1 MENPSHNDADSLR
14 REIQELRD
22 IQRSVEEPEAF
33 GLELKKSLEDC
44 TLQFESKVE
53 QILCDAS
60 EVNFSSDQDLDEF
73 WNYLKNEL
81 STEEAKNAKIADEI
95 EGLSREYVEGYSK
108 LVNDIE
114 GLSCPLELIESL
126 GLEQGRALTNFP
138 CSTPGEDKGNLSSAP
153 VEHNFKIF
161 ELGNQLEKS
170 KLNLKS
176 LEELESTFNRFEAIE
191 KIEDAFSGLKIVEF
205 EGNRIR
211 LSLRTFIPNLENL
224 LHNQTI
230 DVAEPPEQNHELL
243 IELMDGTMELKHVEW
258 FGLGTS
264 MLEVSSLKPLA
275 SESKGFA
282 FWVELVA
289 LGLPSVGYLFY
300 VVCELLHRS
309 MGFTLCA
316 PKSFYWSIRYNAA
329 ISDLL
334 YLNLLFGDPLQ
345 IFPNDVSISDI
356 TDTAKSLSVRRKWYL
371 ISYFGSNFQHENS
384 HSATDYRQVYFPVGV
399 LENRSSLEWFVKRV
413 QDRIVLSTLRRFLVK
428 SANSSRHSFDYVDRD
443 ETIVAHMVGG
453 IDAFIKLPQGWP
465 LTSSGLTLVSLK
477 SSSQYS
483 QQISLTLLCKVA
495 EVANSLDTNARQTI
509 SGFTDR
515 VEEILMQQMTAV
527 TTST

>member
-22 IQRSVEEPEAF
+22 IQISVEEPEAF

-108 LVNDIE
+108 LVNEIE
-114 GLSCPLELIESL
+114 GLSCSLELIESL

-161 ELGNQLEKS
+161 ELVNQLEKS
-170 KLNLKS
+170 KFNLKS

-243 IELMDGTMELKHVEW
+243 IELMDGTMELKHVE
-258 FGLGTS
+258 
-264 MLEVSSLKPLA
+264 
-275 SESKGFA
+275 
-282 FWVELVA
+282 
-289 LGLPSVGYLFY
+289 
-300 VVCELLHRS
+300 
-309 MGFTLCA
+309 
-316 PKSFYWSIRYNAA
+316 
-329 ISDLL
+329 
-334 YLNLLFGDPLQ
+334 

-356 TDTAKSLSVRRKWYL
+356 TDTAKSL
-371 ISYFGSNFQHENS
+371 
-384 HSATDYRQVYFPVGV
+384 RQVYFPVGV

-428 SANSSRHSFDYVDRD
+428 SANSSRHSFDYVDRE

-465 LTSSGLTLVSLK
+465 LTSSGLTLMSLK

-495 EVANSLDTNARQTI
+495 EVANLLDTNARQTI

>member
-22 IQRSVEEPEAF
+22 IQRNVEEPEEF

-60 EVNFSSDQDLDEF
+60 EISFSSDQDLDEF
-73 WNYLKNEL
+73 WKYLKNEL

-95 EGLSREYVEGYSK
+95 EGLSREYIEGYSK
-108 LVNDIE
+108 LVNEVE
-114 GLSCPLELIESL
+114 GLSCSLELIESL
-126 GLEQGRALTNFP
+126 GLEQGSVVTNIA

-153 VEHNFKIF
+153 AEHNFKIF

-176 LEELESTFNRFEAIE
+176 LEDLESTFHRFEAIE

-230 DVAEPPEQNHELL
+230 DVAEPREQNHELL
-243 IELMDGTMELKHVEW
+243 VELMDGTMELKHVE
-258 FGLGTS
+258 
-264 MLEVSSLKPLA
+264 
-275 SESKGFA
+275 
-282 FWVELVA
+282 
-289 LGLPSVGYLFY
+289 
-300 VVCELLHRS
+300 
-309 MGFTLCA
+309 
-316 PKSFYWSIRYNAA
+316 
-329 ISDLL
+329 
-334 YLNLLFGDPLQ
+334 

-356 TDTAKSLSVRRKWYL
+356 TDTAKSL
-371 ISYFGSNFQHENS
+371 
-384 HSATDYRQVYFPVGV
+384 RQVYFPVGV
-399 LENRSSLEWFVKRV
+399 LENRFSLEWFVKRV
-413 QDRIVLSTLRRFLVK
+413 QDRIVLCTLRRFLVK
-428 SANSSRHSFDYVDRD
+428 SANNSRHSFDYMDRE

-465 LTSSGLTLVSLK
+465 LTCYGLTLMSLK

-483 QQISLTLLCKVA
+483 QQISLTLLCKVVD
-495 EVANSLDTNARQTI
+495 VANSLDTNARQTI

>member
-1 MENPSHNDADSLR
+1 MENPSHNDVDSFR

-44 TLQFESKVE
+44 TLQFERKVE

-60 EVNFSSDQDLDEF
+60 EISFSSDQDLDEF
-73 WNYLKNEL
+73 WKYLKNEL
-81 STEEAKNAKIADEI
+81 STEEANNAKIADEI

-108 LVNDIE
+108 LVNEIE

-126 GLEQGRALTNFP
+126 GLEQGRVLTNFP
-138 CSTPGEDKGNLSSAP
+138 CSTPGEDKGNVSSAP
-153 VEHNFKIF
+153 VEQNFKVF

-243 IELMDGTMELKHVEW
+243 IELMDGTMELKHVE
-258 FGLGTS
+258 
-264 MLEVSSLKPLA
+264 
-275 SESKGFA
+275 
-282 FWVELVA
+282 
-289 LGLPSVGYLFY
+289 
-300 VVCELLHRS
+300 
-309 MGFTLCA
+309 
-316 PKSFYWSIRYNAA
+316 
-329 ISDLL
+329 
-334 YLNLLFGDPLQ
+334 
-345 IFPNDVSISDI
+345 IFPNDVSISYI
-356 TDTAKSLSVRRKWYL
+356 TDTAKSL
-371 ISYFGSNFQHENS
+371 
-384 HSATDYRQVYFPVGV
+384 RQVYFPVGV
-399 LENRSSLEWFVKRV
+399 LENRSSLEWFVKGV

-428 SANSSRHSFDYVDRD
+428 SANSSRHSFDYVDRE

-465 LTSSGLTLVSLK
+465 LTSSGLTLMSLK

-495 EVANSLDTNARQTI
+495 EVANLLDTNERQTI

>member
-1 MENPSHNDADSLR
+1 MENRSYNDADSLR

-53 QILCDAS
+53 QLLCDAS

-108 LVNDIE
+108 LVNEVE
-114 GLSCPLELIESL
+114 GLSCLLELIESL
-126 GLEQGRALTNFP
+126 GIEQGRALTNFP

-170 KLNLKS
+170 KLNLES

-230 DVAEPPEQNHELL
+230 GVAEPPEQNHELL
-243 IELMDGTMELKHVEW
+243 IELVDGTMELKHVE
-258 FGLGTS
+258 
-264 MLEVSSLKPLA
+264 
-275 SESKGFA
+275 
-282 FWVELVA
+282 
-289 LGLPSVGYLFY
+289 
-300 VVCELLHRS
+300 
-309 MGFTLCA
+309 
-316 PKSFYWSIRYNAA
+316 
-329 ISDLL
+329 
-334 YLNLLFGDPLQ
+334 
-345 IFPNDVSISDI
+345 IFPNDVSISEI
-356 TDTAKSLSVRRKWYL
+356 TDTAKSL
-371 ISYFGSNFQHENS
+371 
-384 HSATDYRQVYFPVGV
+384 RQVYFPVGV
-399 LENRSSLEWFVKRV
+399 LENRSSLEWLVKRV
-413 QDRIVLSTLRRFLVK
+413 QDRIILSTLRRFLVK
-428 SANSSRHSFDYVDRD
+428 SANSSRHSFDYVERE

-453 IDAFIKLPQGWP
+453 IDAFVKLPQGWP
-465 LTSSGLTLVSLK
+465 LTCSGLTLMSLK

-495 EVANSLDTNARQTI
+495 EAANSLDTNARQTI

>member
-14 REIQELRD
+14 REIQELRN

-33 GLELKKSLEDC
+33 GLELKKVLEDC

-81 STEEAKNAKIADEI
+81 STDEAKNAKIADEI

-108 LVNDIE
+108 LVNEIE

-126 GLEQGRALTNFP
+126 GLEQGRVLTNFP
-138 CSTPGEDKGNLSSAP
+138 CSTPGEDKGNVSSAP
-153 VEHNFKIF
+153 VEQNFKIF

-211 LSLRTFIPNLENL
+211 LSLRIFIPNLENL

-243 IELMDGTMELKHVEW
+243 IELMEGTMELKHVE
-258 FGLGTS
+258 
-264 MLEVSSLKPLA
+264 
-275 SESKGFA
+275 
-282 FWVELVA
+282 
-289 LGLPSVGYLFY
+289 
-300 VVCELLHRS
+300 
-309 MGFTLCA
+309 
-316 PKSFYWSIRYNAA
+316 
-329 ISDLL
+329 
-334 YLNLLFGDPLQ
+334 

-356 TDTAKSLSVRRKWYL
+356 TDTAKSL
-371 ISYFGSNFQHENS
+371 
-384 HSATDYRQVYFPVGV
+384 RQVYFPVGV

-428 SANSSRHSFDYVDRD
+428 SANSSRHSFDYVDRE
-443 ETIVAHMVGG
+443 ETIVAHLVGG

-465 LTSSGLTLVSLK
+465 LTSSGLTLMSLK

>member
-14 REIQELRD
+14 REIQELRN

-108 LVNDIE
+108 LVNEIE

-126 GLEQGRALTNFP
+126 GLEQGRVLTNFP
-138 CSTPGEDKGNLSSAP
+138 CSTPGEDKGNVSSAP
-153 VEHNFKIF
+153 VEQNFKIF

-211 LSLRTFIPNLENL
+211 LSLGTFIPNLENL

-243 IELMDGTMELKHVEW
+243 IELMDGTMELKHVE
-258 FGLGTS
+258 
-264 MLEVSSLKPLA
+264 
-275 SESKGFA
+275 
-282 FWVELVA
+282 
-289 LGLPSVGYLFY
+289 
-300 VVCELLHRS
+300 
-309 MGFTLCA
+309 
-316 PKSFYWSIRYNAA
+316 
-329 ISDLL
+329 
-334 YLNLLFGDPLQ
+334 

-356 TDTAKSLSVRRKWYL
+356 TDTAKSL
-371 ISYFGSNFQHENS
+371 
-384 HSATDYRQVYFPVGV
+384 RQVYFPVRV

-428 SANSSRHSFDYVDRD
+428 SANSSRHSFDYVDRE
-443 ETIVAHMVGG
+443 ETIVAHLVGG

-465 LTSSGLTLVSLK
+465 LTSSGLTLMSLK

>member
-1 MENPSHNDADSLR
+1 MENPSLSDVDSLR

-22 IQRSVEEPEAF
+22 VQRSVKDPEAF
-33 GLELKKSLEDC
+33 DLELKKSLEDC

-60 EVNFSSDQDLDEF
+60 EISFSSDQDLDEF
-73 WNYLKNEL
+73 WKYLKNEL

-95 EGLSREYVEGYSK
+95 EGLSREYFEGYSK
-108 LVNDIE
+108 VVDAVE
-114 GLSCPLELIESL
+114 GLNCPLELIESL
-126 GLEQGRALTNFP
+126 GLEQGRVLTNFA
-138 CSTPGEDKGNLSSAP
+138 CSTPEDKGNLSSAP

-176 LEELESTFNRFEAIE
+176 LEDLESTFNRFEAIE

-211 LSLRTFIPNLENL
+211 LSLRTFIPNLENS

-230 DVAEPPEQNHELL
+230 DVAEPREQNHELL
-243 IELMDGTMELKHVEW
+243 IELMDGTMELKHVE
-258 FGLGTS
+258 
-264 MLEVSSLKPLA
+264 
-275 SESKGFA
+275 
-282 FWVELVA
+282 
-289 LGLPSVGYLFY
+289 
-300 VVCELLHRS
+300 
-309 MGFTLCA
+309 
-316 PKSFYWSIRYNAA
+316 
-329 ISDLL
+329 
-334 YLNLLFGDPLQ
+334 
-345 IFPNDVSISDI
+345 IFPNDVSISEI
-356 TDTAKSLSVRRKWYL
+356 TDIAKSL
-371 ISYFGSNFQHENS
+371 
-384 HSATDYRQVYFPVGV
+384 RQVYFPVRV
-399 LENRSSLEWFVKRV
+399 LENRCSLEWFVRRV
-413 QDRIVLSTLRRFLVK
+413 QDRIVLCTLRRFLVK
-428 SANSSRHSFDYVDRD
+428 SANCSRHSFDYVDRE

-465 LTSSGLTLVSLK
+465 LTSSALTLMSLK

-483 QQISLTLLCKVA
+483 QQISLTLLCKVM
-495 EVANSLDTNARQTI
+495 EVANSLDKNARQTI

-527 TTST
+527 TST

>member
-22 IQRSVEEPEAF
+22 IQISVEEPEAF
-33 GLELKKSLEDC
+33 GIELKKSLEDC

-108 LVNDIE
+108 LVNEIE

-224 LHNQTI
+224 LHNQII

-243 IELMDGTMELKHVEW
+243 IELMDGTMELKHVE
-258 FGLGTS
+258 
-264 MLEVSSLKPLA
+264 
-275 SESKGFA
+275 
-282 FWVELVA
+282 
-289 LGLPSVGYLFY
+289 
-300 VVCELLHRS
+300 
-309 MGFTLCA
+309 
-316 PKSFYWSIRYNAA
+316 
-329 ISDLL
+329 
-334 YLNLLFGDPLQ
+334 

-356 TDTAKSLSVRRKWYL
+356 TDTAKSL
-371 ISYFGSNFQHENS
+371 
-384 HSATDYRQVYFPVGV
+384 RQVYFPVGV

-428 SANSSRHSFDYVDRD
+428 SANSSRHSFDYADRE

-465 LTSSGLTLVSLK
+465 LTSSGLTLMSLK

>member
-243 IELMDGTMELKHVEW
+243 IELMDGTMELKHVE
-258 FGLGTS
+258 
-264 MLEVSSLKPLA
+264 
-275 SESKGFA
+275 
-282 FWVELVA
+282 
-289 LGLPSVGYLFY
+289 
-300 VVCELLHRS
+300 
-309 MGFTLCA
+309 
-316 PKSFYWSIRYNAA
+316 
-329 ISDLL
+329 
-334 YLNLLFGDPLQ
+334 

-356 TDTAKSLSVRRKWYL
+356 TDTAKSL
-371 ISYFGSNFQHENS
+371 
-384 HSATDYRQVYFPVGV
+384 RQVYFPVGV

>member
-108 LVNDIE
+108 LVNEIE

-126 GLEQGRALTNFP
+126 GLEQGRVLTNFP
-138 CSTPGEDKGNLSSAP
+138 CSTPGEDKGNVSSAP
-153 VEHNFKIF
+153 VEQNFKIF

-243 IELMDGTMELKHVEW
+243 IELMDGTMELKHVE
-258 FGLGTS
+258 
-264 MLEVSSLKPLA
+264 
-275 SESKGFA
+275 
-282 FWVELVA
+282 
-289 LGLPSVGYLFY
+289 
-300 VVCELLHRS
+300 
-309 MGFTLCA
+309 
-316 PKSFYWSIRYNAA
+316 
-329 ISDLL
+329 
-334 YLNLLFGDPLQ
+334 

-356 TDTAKSLSVRRKWYL
+356 TDTAKSL
-371 ISYFGSNFQHENS
+371 
-384 HSATDYRQVYFPVGV
+384 RQVYFPVGV

-428 SANSSRHSFDYVDRD
+428 SANSSRHSFDYVDRE
-443 ETIVAHMVGG
+443 ETIVAHLVGG

-465 LTSSGLTLVSLK
+465 LTSSGLTLMSLK

-495 EVANSLDTNARQTI
+495 EVANALDTNARQTI